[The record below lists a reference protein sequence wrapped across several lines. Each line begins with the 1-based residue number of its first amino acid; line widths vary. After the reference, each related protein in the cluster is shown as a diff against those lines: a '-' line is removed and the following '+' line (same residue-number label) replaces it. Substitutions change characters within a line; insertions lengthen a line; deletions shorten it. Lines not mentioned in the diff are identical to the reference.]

1 MVEHSFGNL
10 LGYGKHAR
18 PEEAIQHLAEAE
30 KLYAEVNEPSRRFTA
45 VSERIEIKR
54 YNGLLKEE
62 ERREAIATLLENRS
76 KLVTRA
82 SRLDAIMHSYELGRL
97 ATVPADRITYFHDAF
112 RRAGDI
118 YQPINWHA
126 AISWR
131 CAQVEAQAATFE
143 NVASE
148 LERYAE
154 KLGKWHND
162 SWSRRTRRDTLQFL
176 AENYQILGQT
186 ERALLAAQKCWEAV
200 LEIAAAGE
208 GRKDPSV
215 RAEVA
220 GLYGSL
226 LLRHKRAEE
235 ARAVA
240 AAVADVAGVP
250 GATEQAGLASPDET
264 ALEQF
269 FTQLKRTEKS

>member
-1 MVEHSFGNL
+1 ML
-10 LGYGKHAR
+10 
-18 PEEAIQHLAEAE
+18 
-30 KLYAEVNEPSRRFTA
+30 AEVNDSSRRFMA

-82 SRLDAIMHSYELGRL
+82 SRFDAIMHSYELGRL
-97 ATVPADRITYFHDAF
+97 ATDPADRVTYFHDAF
-112 RRAGDI
+112 RRAGDT

-131 CAQVEAQAATFE
+131 CAQVEAKAATFE
-143 NVASE
+143 NVAPE

-154 KLGKWHND
+154 RLGEWHAD
-162 SWSRRTRRDTLQFL
+162 GWSRRVRRDTLQFL
-176 AENYQILGQT
+176 AENYQKLGQI
-186 ERALLAAQKCWEAV
+186 ERAFAAAEKCWEAV
-200 LEIAAAGE
+200 LEIARVGE
-208 GRKDPSV
+208 GRKDPAR

-220 GLYGSL
+220 GLFGGL

-240 AAVADVAGVP
+240 VAVADVASVP
-250 GATEQAGLASPDET
+250 GAPEKVGSAAPDEA

-269 FTQLKRTEKS
+269 FTQLKRTEEP